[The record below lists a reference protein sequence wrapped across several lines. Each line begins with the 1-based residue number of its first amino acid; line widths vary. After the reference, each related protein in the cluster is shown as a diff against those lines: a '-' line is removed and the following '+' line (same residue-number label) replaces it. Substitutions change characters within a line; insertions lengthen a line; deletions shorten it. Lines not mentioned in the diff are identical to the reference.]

1 MPWFVWL
8 AVAVG
13 LGVAE
18 FFTLT
23 FALGLLAV
31 AALVA
36 AVVAGVGGPLALQ
49 LLAFTATAA
58 ATLLVVRPVARRH
71 LTQPPLLRDGSEA
84 LVGRTGIVTQEVTA
98 MHGLVRLSGEE
109 WSARAYD
116 ASAVI
121 PAGSRVDVI
130 EIDGATAIVHRWES

>member
-8 AVAVG
+8 AVAIG
-13 LGVAE
+13 LAVAE

-36 AVVAGVGGPLALQ
+36 AIVAGVDGPLSMQ
-49 LLAFTATAA
+49 LLAFTVTAA

-98 MHGLVRLSGEE
+98 LHGLIRLSGEE

-116 ASAVI
+116 SSAVI
-121 PAGSRVDVI
+121 PAGERVDVI
-130 EIDGATAIVHRWES
+130 EIDGATAIVHRWET